1 MLPDASGG
9 VETGEG
15 GGDPDSDVATSGAP
29 VSDVGNRVDV
39 EETVFRSDVLNVRR
53 LKRNCSY
60 FSRYLLQVPMLR
72 SE

>member
-15 GGDPDSDVATSGAP
+15 GGDPDSDVATS
-29 VSDVGNRVDV
+29 VGNRVEGPIDV

-53 LKRNCSY
+53 S
-60 FSRYLLQVPMLR
+60 
-72 SE
+72 